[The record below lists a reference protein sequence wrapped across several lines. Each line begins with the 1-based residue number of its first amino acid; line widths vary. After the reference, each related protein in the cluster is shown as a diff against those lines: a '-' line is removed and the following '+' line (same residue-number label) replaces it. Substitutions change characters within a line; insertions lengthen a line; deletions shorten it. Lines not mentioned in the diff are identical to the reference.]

1 MVKLVDT
8 LDLGSSALR
17 RGGSSPST
25 RTIMSV
31 KCYGSTSVSKT
42 ESRGSTPCTDANL
55 GIAQPGSALVLGTSG
70 RWFES
75 SYRDHI
81 AAFLLGEDSAFQA
94 DGIGS
99 NPVCRSNYG
108 RLAEWSIATVLK
120 TVEPTGSVSSNLTP
134 SAIK

>member
-8 LDLGSSALR
+8 LDLGSSALQ

-55 GIAQPGSALVLGTSG
+55 GIAQPGSALVLGTRG

-75 SYRDHI
+75 SYRDHKGDI
-81 AAFLLGEDSAFQA
+81 AQLGE
-94 DGIGS
+94 
-99 NPVCRSNYG
+99 
-108 RLAEWSIATVLK
+108 RLIC
-120 TVEPTGSVSSNLTP
+120 
-134 SAIK
+134 IQ